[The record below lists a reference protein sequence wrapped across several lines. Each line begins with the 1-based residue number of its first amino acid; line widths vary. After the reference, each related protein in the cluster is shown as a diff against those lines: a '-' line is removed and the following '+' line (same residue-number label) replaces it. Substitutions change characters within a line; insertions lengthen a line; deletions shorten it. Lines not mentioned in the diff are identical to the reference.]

1 MLDSV
6 SDSPHQA
13 DASRVMICIATYRRP
28 VGLARLVRS
37 LQLLNMQWGEEPSLA
52 IIIADNDPAG
62 SARDLCSQLSEE
74 SRWPITYVAE
84 PRTGVAIARNAAV
97 RCAIAQSANYIAFV
111 DDDEV
116 PEPAWL
122 KELWLAMHRYA
133 ADIVAGPVVP
143 QFERPAAPWILDGA
157 FFDRPRPPTGTRLD
171 RVRSGNI
178 LMRADVFE
186 RVGRLFDER
195 FIVMGE
201 DTDFFYHAASTG
213 CSIVWANDAIV
224 HESIPESR
232 MQVRWLVKRS
242 YTVGIFWGGFGSDRS
257 ALRRGALRGMVKGA
271 VLLPWSV
278 LRGRVA
284 MVRALQLVATGIG
297 YVRASARSL
306 SEKSRYTAADQ
317 HTQRR

>member
-1 MLDSV
+1 MSDGPRHADSSHV
-6 SDSPHQA
+6 A
-13 DASRVMICIATYRRP
+13 ICIATCRRP

-37 LQLLNMQWGEEPSLA
+37 LQFLNVQWREAPSLA

-62 SARDLCSQLSEE
+62 SARTLCSQLSAE

-84 PRTGVAIARNAAV
+84 PRTGVAFARNAAV
-97 RCAIAQSANYIAFV
+97 RCAFTQCANYIAFV

-116 PEPAWL
+116 PDPTWL
-122 KELWLAMHRYA
+122 QEMWLTMTQYA

-143 QFERPAAPWILDGA
+143 QFESPAAQWILDGA

-178 LMRADVFE
+178 LMRAHVFE

-195 FIVMGE
+195 FITMGE
-201 DTDFFYHAASTG
+201 DTDFFFHAARAG

-232 MQVRWLVKRS
+232 TQVGWLVRRS
-242 YTVGIFWGGFGSDRS
+242 YSVGIFWGGFGSDRS

-271 VLLPWSV
+271 VLLPWS
-278 LRGRVA
+278 LLQGRA
-284 MVRALQLVATGIG
+284 RMVRALQLIATGIG
-297 YVRASARSL
+297 YVQASAGSL
-306 SEKSRYTAADQ
+306 YENHRHTAVDQ
-317 HTQRR
+317 QAQRR